1 MRSVYRGECLLDCH
15 GGWALSSSVV
25 LFFGDVAANEIG
37 DGNGSGQP
45 RETSKHALH
54 PAIIES
60 RSLHIHCGFV

>member
-37 DGNGSGQP
+37 DGDGCGQP
-45 RETSKHALH
+45 RETSKHAQH
-54 PAIIES
+54 PAIIKT
-60 RSLHIHCGFV
+60 